1 MTKYNGDTR
10 PMSSTQNPP
19 GGAEPQ
25 PAPRPDE
32 APLWRPAHQPPPGG
46 DPSRTRP
53 EIPGAPAVREIPEG
67 PSHEVPPDGPDKE
80 RA

>member
-1 MTKYNGDTR
+1 MTTYNGDTR
-10 PMSSTQNPP
+10 TTSTQSPP
-19 GGAEPQ
+19 GAEPQ
-25 PAPRPDE
+25 PGQRPDE

-53 EIPGAPAVREIPEG
+53 EVPGAPAVREVPG
-67 PSHEVPPDGPDKE
+67 APAHEVPPDGPDKE